1 MTQKIKIEEIISI
14 ISSKISVSDKD
25 INENSKSSDFYK
37 WDSLAQLNIILEIEK
52 KIDKK
57 IDASMMGELTSV
69 KSIIVYLKKLNVIS

>member
-1 MTQKIKIEEIISI
+1 MTTKIKIEEIVSI
-14 ISSKISVSDKD
+14 ISDKISVSDKD

>member
-1 MTQKIKIEEIISI
+1 MTPKIKIEEIISI

-69 KSIIVYLKKLNVIS
+69 KSIIAYLKKLNVSS

>member
-1 MTQKIKIEEIISI
+1 MTSKIKIEEIISI

-69 KSIIVYLKKLNVIS
+69 KSIIAYLKKLNVIS

>member
-1 MTQKIKIEEIISI
+1 MTPKIKIEEIISI

-52 KIDKK
+52 KIEKK

-69 KSIIVYLKKLNVIS
+69 KSIIVHLKKLNVIS